1 MKSFNKASENLN
13 ISDASNSSLVE
24 HFEDAVCDKNYN
36 PTSDPYNKSGLTYE
50 ELKIHKNEIKM
61 VFKVPVGKKRWYE
74 FWKKNN
80 TEKIIIELMNR
91 YKEEVNFDESSGE
104 IFIPVKDSK

>member
-1 MKSFNKASENLN
+1 MENLK
-13 ISDASNSSLVE
+13 E
-24 HFEDAVCDKNYN
+24 KFEVVWYTK
-36 PTSDPYNKSGLTYE
+36 
-50 ELKIHKNEIKM
+50 HKDEIKM

-80 TEKIIIELMNR
+80 TEKTIIELMDR
-91 YKEEVNFDESSGE
+91 YKEEVNFDENTGE

>member
-1 MKSFNKASENLN
+1 MENLK
-13 ISDASNSSLVE
+13 E
-24 HFEDAVCDKNYN
+24 KFEVVWNTK
-36 PTSDPYNKSGLTYE
+36 
-50 ELKIHKNEIKM
+50 HKDEIKL

-80 TEKIIIELMNR
+80 TEKTIIELIDR
-91 YKEEVNFDESSGE
+91 YKEDVNFDENFHE